1 MRLTKPILMALGTAL
16 AMAATPATAMTS
28 PPEEPSS
35 TGSTGSTGSSG
46 GTEVPEPAG
55 IAMFGF
61 GLAGYGV
68 ALAARRRRKKN

>member
-28 PPEEPSS
+28 PPEEPS
-35 TGSTGSTGSSG
+35 STGSTGSSG